1 MAGGVR
7 LAMCFNFVLNLA
19 KWRGCASTVRVHTV
33 VLDELHVRN
42 DILKIGVIQHDGTDR
57 RDR

>member
-1 MAGGVR
+1 MR
-7 LAMCFNFVLNLA
+7 LPSVCL
-19 KWRGCASTVRVHTV
+19 HTV

-42 DILKIGVIQHDGTDR
+42 GILKIGVIQHDGTDR